1 VVRWLWT
8 QKQEFGPPGAEGIV
22 YASSRQRTI
31 VLVNRNTWEWDGG
44 SWVQVDDMG
53 PLGSQALIYDTL
65 RRRVISFATKNKV
78 GETWEWDG
86 VSWTQ
91 LADTGPGSR
100 ATAMA
105 YDSVRDRVVLFG
117 GSPVGPVDGTSTAT
131 GFFADTWEWDG
142 EDWTQQ
148 EDQGPAG
155 RLGHAMV
162 YDSARKQTLMFG
174 ASGQRGI
181 MVTLGLGMERVGSY

>member
-1 VVRWLWT
+1 MVRWLWT
-8 QKQEFGPPGAEGIV
+8 QKQEFGPPGAEGMV

-31 VLVNRNTWEWDGG
+31 ILVNRNTWEWDGG

-53 PLGSQALIYDTL
+53 PLDSQASIYDTL

-105 YDSVRDRVVLFG
+105 YDSVRPWIYRRA
-117 GSPVGPVDGTSTAT
+117 SP
-131 GFFADTWEWDG
+131 
-142 EDWTQQ
+142 
-148 EDQGPAG
+148 
-155 RLGHAMV
+155 
-162 YDSARKQTLMFG
+162 
-174 ASGQRGI
+174 
-181 MVTLGLGMERVGSY
+181 